1 METVIDG
8 TLIQHKYLFSRPT
21 RIAFKLY
28 IYISTG
34 PNFLLQLTEKLY
46 TILCCPAL
54 RPSVCVV
61 GSSCSFQRKHTIL
74 FMKTTPWR
82 GVSVD
87 PSPVSHL
94 LDLEVHSCANL
105 ASISKLLR
113 ICMSSTRTTEYTCN
127 ASVYVWRMN

>member
-1 METVIDG
+1 MAHLSNTNS
-8 TLIQHKYLFSRPT
+8 FSQDP
-21 RIAFKLY
+21 LVLLLN
-28 IYISTG
+28 YISTD

-54 RPSVCVV
+54 GPLVCVV

-74 FMKTTPWR
+74 FMKTTLWR

-87 PSPVSHL
+87 PSPVQHL
-94 LDLEVHSCANL
+94 LDVEVHSCTNL

-113 ICMSSTRTTEYTCN
+113 ICMSLTRTTEYTCN
-127 ASVYVWRMN
+127 APVYVWRMN

>member
-1 METVIDG
+1 VCDVDSHRWYTYPTQIFLLETHV
-8 TLIQHKYLFSRPT
+8 LLLNYM
-21 RIAFKLY
+21 
-28 IYISTG
+28 STD

-54 RPSVCVV
+54 SPSVCAV
-61 GSSCSFQRKHTIL
+61 GSSCSFPRKHTIL

-82 GVSVD
+82 GISVD
-87 PSPVSHL
+87 PSPVQRF
-94 LDLEVHSCANL
+94 LDLEVHSYANL

-127 ASVYVWRMN
+127 APVYVWRMN